1 MVNVG
6 TKTFSAKKEDVSHKW
21 LLVDAKGKIL
31 GRLSSEI
38 AKILRGKNKVIF
50 TPHVDCGD
58 FVIVINA
65 AQLKFTGN
73 KMEGKKYYRH
83 SGYVGNLKTINL
95 GDAFKKSPRFVL
107 KNAVKGMLPHNT
119 LGRMMLRKLKIY
131 VGATHPHEAQKPE
144 KIEILGFKKES
155 KVGR

>member
-6 TKTFSAKKEDVSHKW
+6 TKTFSAKKEDISHKW
-21 LLVDAKGKIL
+21 LIVDAKGKTL

-38 AKILRGKNKVIF
+38 AKILRGKGKVIF

-65 AQLKFTGN
+65 AQVKFTGN
-73 KMEGKKYYRH
+73 KMEDKKYYRH
-83 SGYVGNLKTINL
+83 SGYVGNLKTTNL
-95 GDAFKKSPRFVL
+95 KDTFSKSPRFVL

-119 LGRMMLRKLKIY
+119 LGRMMLKKLKIY
-131 VGATHPHEAQKPE
+131 VGETHPHKAQKPE
-144 KIEILGFKKES
+144 KIEI
-155 KVGR
+155 